1 MLSSER
7 SLSSGLKALVATGL
21 MAGVLAACHG
31 NLLDVKDPDVVT
43 PTQLSGP
50 GAVAPVNAG
59 VIGDFREMMDNYVRY
74 TGLMTD
80 EFLLAGTFPTRRE
93 VDDRQIN
100 VDNATLTDEMY
111 TPLQVTV
118 VSADRAAQQ
127 LGNALS
133 DPDFADILSSVQT
146 GLTRAQ
152 LFGGYD
158 RLLFAE
164 AYCQS
169 IFSNPVVESAP
180 VLPKDRA
187 SEALALLQ
195 KAESSANT
203 AGLSAEATAAAIG
216 QARAQMFLGNYQAA
230 AQAVSSVPTDFTYEV
245 AYSANTTAEENEVY
259 QLTWGDKQA
268 LRWTVGNG
276 DDAARYH
283 EAWPY
288 FDEWVQQGLLIPNS
302 QHGLTAFGAPTRTV
316 TLQTEYGGTDPSPDA
331 AAANRSGAGA
341 TAPIVLA
348 SGWEAQMIQAEAEL
362 RGGQTAAAQDRVN
375 ALLKESDQADNP
387 VKKVNPAVPF
397 AAFDTVAFNGTLSH
411 DLTELARARA
421 AGMWLQG
428 QRQGYF
434 RRLFLNDNVDL
445 YPQNKPGTDI
455 AFPVVKQELDNN
467 SNISSGCPSGQ
478 PWR

>member
-43 PTQLSGP
+43 PTQLTGP

-59 VIGDFREMMDNYVRY
+59 VVGDFREMMDNYVRY
-74 TGLMTD
+74 TGLLTD

-100 VDNATLTDEMY
+100 VDNATLTDEVY
-111 TPLQVTV
+111 TPLQVSV
-118 VSADRAAQQ
+118 VSSDRAAQQ
-127 LGNALS
+127 LANAAS
-133 DPDFADILSSVQT
+133 DPDYADILGDVQK
-146 GLTRAQ
+146 GLARAQ

-158 RLLFAE
+158 RIFFAE
-164 AYCQS
+164 SYCQS

-187 SEALALLQ
+187 SEALALLK
-195 KAESSANT
+195 KAETSAND
-203 AGLSAEATAAAIG
+203 AGLDDEATAAQIG

-230 AQAVSSVPTDFTYEV
+230 AQAVSSVPTDFTYQV
-245 AYSANTTAEENEVY
+245 AYSTNTTAEENEVF
-259 QLTWGDKQA
+259 QLTWGQHQA

-276 DDAARYH
+276 DDAARH
-283 EAWPY
+283 NERWPY
-288 FDEWVQQGLLIPNS
+288 FDEWVQQGLLIPNT
-302 QHGLTAFGAPTRTV
+302 QHGLQAFGAPTRTV
-316 TLQTEYGGTDPSPDA
+316 TLQTEYGGVDPNPDSA
-331 AAANRSGAGA
+331 AGNRSGQGFAA
-341 TAPIVLA
+341 SIVLA

-362 RGGQTAAAQDRVN
+362 RAGQTSAAQNRVN
-375 ALLKESDQADNP
+375 ALLEESDQADNP
-387 VKKVNPAVPF
+387 IKQVNANVLF
-397 AAFDTVAFNGTLSH
+397 AAFDSVAFNGTLSH
-411 DLTELARARA
+411 DLPELARARA

-428 QRQGYF
+428 QRQGYL

-445 YPQNKPGTDI
+445 YPTGTLRDDI

-467 SNISSGCPSGQ
+467 PNISSGCPSGP